1 MKEIRRDDFIFIF
14 LLGWRDYLRVNK
26 FKKYYKKKNLP
37 HKSME
42 WLPIQTS
49 PKKKF
54 QMPLEHMDLTF
65 SQAHE
70 KRKIKLTP
78 KKKSC
83 WGLDRNFIL
92 CEETSQHSL
101 NQTSKMMIRQTGAN
115 SNLVGHKQ
123 SRAVW

>member
-1 MKEIRRDDFIFIF
+1 
-14 LLGWRDYLRVNK
+14 
-26 FKKYYKKKNLP
+26 
-37 HKSME
+37 ME

-49 PKKKF
+49 PKKDPNAVRAYGLNFLPGTWK
-54 QMPLEHMDLTF
+54 
-65 SQAHE
+65 E
-70 KRKIKLTP
+70 KDKINP
-78 KKKSC
+78 KKKKTC